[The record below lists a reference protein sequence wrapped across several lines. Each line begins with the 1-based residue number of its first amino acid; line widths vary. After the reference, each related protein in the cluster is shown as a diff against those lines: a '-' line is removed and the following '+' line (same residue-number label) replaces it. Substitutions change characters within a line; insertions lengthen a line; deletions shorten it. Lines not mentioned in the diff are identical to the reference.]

1 MGNNDVAAAI
11 GIIVMLCC
19 VCCSCSSLVS
29 AATGGGG
36 STTSIGAAPEAAM
49 ALPAAVAV
57 AAADPLQT
65 ILQGSQTLQGTEYV
79 ATAVKPVTFTAPAE
93 PVAYTMAFSVKID
106 SQAGGWR
113 EIWRRQSP
121 PSPGV
126 NTSRVPAFFIAGSDA
141 GAGRVH
147 YVHGSTT
154 DWNTHTFSSNFKAT
168 PGTWFHFAATVD
180 QATNKITAYVNGV
193 LEPNENPANA
203 TTTGTFKWG
212 PPEFFNINANGGVYI
227 KNWYFIPRVL
237 SAADI
242 ATLASSSSGSGTSG
256 YAIEGSPLGGL
267 VGESNWRFI

>member
-1 MGNNDVAAAI
+1 MVSPVIIAVVA
-11 GIIVMLCC
+11 L
-19 VCCSCSSLVS
+19 VCCICLAVGIYFATKKEDSPASGSSG
-29 AATGGGG
+29 T
-36 STTSIGAAPEAAM
+36 
-49 ALPAAVAV
+49 PAAVI
-57 AAADPLQT
+57 DPLQT
-65 ILQGSQTLQGTEYV
+65 ILQGSQTLQGAEYV
-79 ATAVKPVTFTAPAE
+79 ATAVKPVTFTPPAE

-113 EIWRRQSP
+113 EIWRRQSQL
-121 PSPGV
+121 SPGV
-126 NTSRVPAFFIAGSDA
+126 NTSRVPAFFISGNDE
-141 GAGRVH
+141 GNGPGRVH

-193 LEPNENPANA
+193 LEPSLTPANA

-212 PPEFFNINANGGVYI
+212 PTEFFNIPVNGGVYI

-242 ATLASSSSGSGTSG
+242 AKLAAAPSPSSGTTSTYVPEPFG
-256 YAIEGSPLGGL
+256 Y
-267 VGESNWRFI
+267 ESESDN